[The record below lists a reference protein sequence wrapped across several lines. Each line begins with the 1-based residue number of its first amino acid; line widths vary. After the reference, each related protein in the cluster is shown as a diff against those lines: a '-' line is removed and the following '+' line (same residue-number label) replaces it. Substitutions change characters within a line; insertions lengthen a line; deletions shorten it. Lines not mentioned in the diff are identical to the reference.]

1 MWITWR
7 RCPVLG
13 MLDDIA
19 LLAWVMNSL
28 DQELTALR
36 RWLERQAPQ
45 QLRAIEHL
53 PDTPEQLQLQR
64 HEKN

>member
-1 MWITWR
+1 
-7 RCPVLG
+7 